1 MNPFKRR
8 LADRDHQ
15 TGLWLS
21 LGCTAVAEV
30 CAAAGFDWLLIDGE
44 HGPND
49 LSAILE
55 QLRVIEP
62 YTTAVVRPLGGDAAH
77 VKPLLDIGV
86 RNFLVPMV
94 DSADQA
100 RELLRAMRYPPTG
113 TRGMASAM
121 TRAAMYGRTPDY
133 IRTAN
138 ETLCVIAQI
147 ETPQAVEDAEG
158 IASVDGIDA
167 LFVGLYDLS
176 ANMGYV
182 DMPSHPAVQDALR
195 SVSAAAHRAGKPIGT
210 LAPTPELAQSAVLA
224 GCKLIAYGSDI
235 GLLIEASAHLLPH
248 ADSACEGTTE
258 LAP

>member
-1 MNPFKRR
+1 VNPFKRR

-30 CAAAGFDWLLIDGE
+30 CATGGFDWLLIDGE

-49 LSAILE
+49 LSAIVQ

-62 YTTAVVRPLGGDAAH
+62 HTTAVVRPLSGDAAH

-86 RNFLVPMV
+86 RNLLVPMI

-100 RELLRAMRYPPTG
+100 RELLRAMRYPPMG
-113 TRGMASAM
+113 TRGMASAI
-121 TRAAMYGRTPDY
+121 TRASMYGRTPDY
-133 IRTAN
+133 VRTAN
-138 ETLCVIAQI
+138 ETLCLIAQI
-147 ETPQAVEDAEG
+147 ESPQAVADAEG

-176 ANMGYV
+176 ATMGYV

-195 SVSAAAHRAGKPIGT
+195 SVAAAAHRAGKPVGT
-210 LAPTPELAQSAVLA
+210 LAPTPELARSAMLA
-224 GCKLIAYGSDI
+224 GCTLIAYGSEV
-235 GLLIEASAHLLPH
+235 GLLTEASAHLLRD
-248 ADSACEGTTE
+248 ADSTGEGTTA
-258 LAP
+258 LAQ